1 MADLDLRQTLRDDVL
16 RRLPDLQRLSGRLLR
31 RRASLQDLY
40 SVYQAVDRLPGLPAA
55 LDAHTGPHAR
65 LLQETFCTPIKVS
78 GHSTDST
85 YLVFSLSSGVAV
97 LLCRVPVFRSCCTP
111 LSLSSGV
118 AVLLCRVLVFRSC
131 CTPLPCPCLQELL
144 YSSAVSLSSGV
155 AVLLCRVPVFRSC
168 CTPLPCPCLQELLYS
183 SAVSL
188 SSGVAVLLCRVPVF
202 RSCCT
207 PLPCPCLQEL
217 LFDFAKFQEMVETTL
232 DMEQVERHEFLI
244 RPDFDE
250 TLQGPHEY
258 A

>member
-65 LLQETFCTPIKVS
+65 LLQDTFCTPIKVS

-111 LSLSSGV
+111 L
-118 AVLLCRVLVFRSC
+118 
-131 CTPLPCPCLQELL
+131 PCPCLQELL
-144 YSSAVSLSSGV
+144 YSS
-155 AVLLCRVPVFRSC
+155 VPVFRSC

-188 SSGVAVLLCRVPVF
+188 SSGVAVLLCPCLQELLYSSAVSLSSGVAVLLCCVPVF

-207 PLPCPCLQEL
+207 PLVLPLSSGVAVRLC
-217 LFDFAKFQEMVETTL
+217 
-232 DMEQVERHEFLI
+232 QVPGDGGDDAGHGTGGATRV
-244 RPDFDE
+244 
-250 TLQGPHEY
+250 PHQTRL
-258 A
+258 